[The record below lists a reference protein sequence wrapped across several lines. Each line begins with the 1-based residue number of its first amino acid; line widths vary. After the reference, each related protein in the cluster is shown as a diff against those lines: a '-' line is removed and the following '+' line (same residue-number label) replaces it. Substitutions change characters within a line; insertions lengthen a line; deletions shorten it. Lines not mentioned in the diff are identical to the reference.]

1 MAAGGVAVGEER
13 VVVRQ
18 SRPSTAERRDLCWEE
33 VAGERGKGEEE
44 GAREGGEE
52 GRGEGGMMPG
62 RRPSLQSMEGVV
74 MEVMKVRGERG
85 RKGGREEGR
94 EGGGEGGRDRWRK
107 GKK

>member
-52 GRGEGGMMPG
+52 GRGEGGRMPG

-74 MEVMKVRGERG
+74 MEAMKVR
-85 RKGGREEGR
+85 GGREEGKKGERGRWGGR
-94 EGGGEGGRDRWRK
+94 EGSMEEGKEARN
-107 GKK
+107 

>member
-1 MAAGGVAVGEER
+1 MGEER

-18 SRPSTAERRDLCWEE
+18 SRPSTAERRDLRWEE
-33 VAGERGKGEEE
+33 VAGERVKGEEE

-52 GRGEGGMMPG
+52 GRGEGGRMPG

-74 MEVMKVRGERG
+74 MEAMKVRGERG
-85 RKGGREEGR
+85 RKGRRER

>member
-1 MAAGGVAVGEER
+1 MATGGVAVGEER

-18 SRPSTAERRDLCWEE
+18 SRPSTAERRDLRWEE

-44 GAREGGEE
+44 GVREGGDE
-52 GRGEGGMMPG
+52 GRGEGGRMPG

-74 MEVMKVRGERG
+74 MEAMKVRGERG
-85 RKGGREEGR
+85 RKGRRER